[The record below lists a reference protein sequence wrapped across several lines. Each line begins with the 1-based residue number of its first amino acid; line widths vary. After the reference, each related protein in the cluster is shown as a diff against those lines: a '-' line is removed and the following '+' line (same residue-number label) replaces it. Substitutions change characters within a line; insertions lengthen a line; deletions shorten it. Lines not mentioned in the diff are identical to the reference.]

1 MTSRN
6 NKGANPNP
14 SIHIHGGVAHL
25 KCWENREPNT
35 YYRRKQITHKTVS
48 LAKTQQIHEKIR
60 QELMNTIV
68 STPLNNRINNNNSI
82 KSFNE

>member
-6 NKGANPNP
+6 NKGSNPNP

-25 KCWENREPNT
+25 ICFQNREPNT

-48 LAKTQQIHEKIR
+48 LAKTQAIHAKIR
-60 QELMNTIV
+60 LEL
-68 STPLNNRINNNNSI
+68 LA
-82 KSFNE
+82 K